1 MFLLLISVDFLT
13 YNISR
18 ELFNEEFMK
27 GISFDE
33 HISRK
38 EDGEIHIKQETQID
52 LGVKAIKLYK
62 LGSIIPSSESINI
75 LIATRGRSGSSFIGD
90 LLGHYPGT
98 FYSYEPLHFLDFPKT
113 NSHKVQ
119 TSSEEKSRLIK
130 QVFQCTP
137 SKEYVQHQRDWPAIL
152 RHNFRYSNACT
163 SVATLDN
170 STFWHKYGIFSSA
183 EKNACY
189 LPDIYSSSCSLFPI
203 RLIKSIRLPF
213 EISEELLLDPKIGK
227 TLKIIFL
234 FRDPRGRLNSLR
246 HKVGWCNPWNPT
258 TNPCNIS
265 NLCKELN
272 GLVSEAIAVKTKYPG
287 KSLVQIQ
294 TCKCL
299 YLCLIIQLILKM

>member
-1 MFLLLISVDFLT
+1 MK
-13 YNISR
+13 
-18 ELFNEEFMK
+18 EF
-27 GISFDE
+27 SFDE

-38 EDGEIHIKQETQID
+38 ENGEIEIKQETQVD
-52 LGVKAIKLYK
+52 LGVKTIKLYK
-62 LGSIIPSSESINI
+62 FGSIIPSSETINI

-119 TSSEEKSRLIK
+119 TSSEEQSRLIK

-137 SKEYVQHQRDWPAIL
+137 SKEYVQHQRYWPAIL

-163 SVATLDN
+163 RVATLDN
-170 STFWHKYGIFSSA
+170 STFWHKYGIFTSA

-203 RLIKSIRLPF
+203 RLIKSIRVPF
-213 EISEELLLDPKIGK
+213 EISEELLLDPDIGK

-258 TNPCNIS
+258 TDPCNVS
-265 NLCKELN
+265 NLCTELN
-272 GLVSEAIAVKTKYPG
+272 DLVSEALKVKTKYPG
-287 KSLVQIQ
+287 KSIVHVL
-294 TCKCL
+294 TSKCFN
-299 YLCLIIQLILKM
+299 IIPIK